1 MSDAQVQTGG
11 TEIIEILAIDVYG
24 AALTGLTDLKIDI
37 RRKSD
42 GKLLDF
48 NDSTFKSSGWT
59 TRQQVLTETDAVNE
73 AGWYRYTWTI
83 PATADIYTVTYRQTS
98 LTTCANVP
106 AFGTLRAGGFVDTI
120 ANNLNAPVATATGT
134 AQAGAAS
141 SITLAAGASS
151 TDNLY
156 RFLLIT
162 ITGGTGAGQTR
173 LILAYTGSTKVAV
186 VNRQWQT
193 TPDNTSTYALSPAS
207 APGLV
212 TSGFAQ
218 AGAASTI
225 TLASFSSSNDDT
237 YVGETVWISG
247 GTGFGQE
254 RVITAYNGTTK
265 VATVD
270 RAWTTNPDSTSTYEV
285 YPFGRVVVTSNLDKS
300 GYTASVG
307 SGGITSSSFA
317 AGAIDAA
324 SIAADAI
331 TAAKIAAGAITSSEA
346 PALANLDAAVSSRAV
361 AGDAMTLADNAITA
375 AKLAT
380 GAITAAKFAAGA
392 IDAAA
397 IATDAIDADAL
408 KADAVAEIQ
417 NGLAMAAGVMAATA
431 PLATSAALT
440 TAQGDLTAIKGAGF
454 TAGVD
459 DLHSARTAVA
469 AVNADT
475 DDIQTRLPA
484 ALVNG
489 RMDSSVGAM
498 AADTLTS
505 SALAASAV
513 AEVQAGLATTTNVS
527 DAQGAINA
535 HTDSATSGLAQ
546 QATLSAGIAAIL
558 SDVDSVPA
566 ATSAA
571 VTSAHG
577 AGSYVAL
584 TPPTAAAI
592 SAQVAAD
599 LATAHGAG
607 SWATASVAGLATGQN
622 VLDAVSAIEAY
633 GQLHWIT
640 ATGFAVAGDAM
651 TLTGGERTA
660 IAAAV
665 WATAEGGTEG
675 DLRFAISLLRRRQTE
690 RREMDALGVERFY
703 NGNVVEKKVVY
714 TDVNG
719 DPVGPAAG
727 EPARATAEQDP

>member
-1 MSDAQVQTGG
+1 MSDQIATSV
-11 TEIIEILAIDVYG
+11 TEIIEHLAIDVNG
-24 AALTGLTDLKIDI
+24 AALTGLTDLKIEI
-37 RRKSD
+37 RRASD
-42 GKLLDF
+42 GFRYDF
-48 NDSTFKSSGWT
+48 NDSTFKNSGWT
-59 TRQQVLTETDAVNE
+59 TPQQALTETSAANE
-73 AGWYRYTWTI
+73 PGWYRYTWTV
-83 PATADIYTVTYRQTS
+83 PAAADTYTITVRQVT
-98 LTTCANVP
+98 LTNCANVP
-106 AFGTLRAGGFVDTI
+106 ASGCLRAGGFVDTI
-120 ANNLNAPVATATGT
+120 ATNLNAKIATDTGT

-141 SITLAAGASS
+141 SITLASGASS

-218 AGAASTI
+218 AGGASTI
-225 TLASFSSSNDDT
+225 TLTSFSSATDDV

-285 YPFGRVVVTSNLDKS
+285 YPFGRVVVTSNLDKT

-324 SIAADAI
+324 SIATDAI
-331 TAAKIAAGAITSSEA
+331 TSAKIAAGAITSSEA
-346 PALANLDAAVSSRAV
+346 PALANLDAAVTSRAV
-361 AGDAMTLADNAITA
+361 AGDAMTLAD
-375 AKLAT
+375 

-417 NGLAMAAGVMAATA
+417 SG
-431 PLATSAALT
+431 LATSAA
-440 TAQGDLTAIKGAGF
+440 
-454 TAGVD
+454 
-459 DLHSARTAVA
+459 VA
-469 AVNADT
+469 AVQADT
-475 DDIQTRLPA
+475 DDIQARLPA
-484 ALVNG
+484 ALIGG
-489 RMDSSVGAM
+489 RLDVTVGAM
-498 AADTLTS
+498 QAGVVTAAAVATDAIDAD
-505 SALAASAV
+505 ALAASAV
-513 AEVQAGLATTTNVS
+513 SEIQSGLATSTNVS
-527 DAQGAINA
+527 DAQAA
-535 HTDSATSGLAQ
+535 VLAK
-546 QATLSAGIAAIL
+546 L
-558 SDVDSVPA
+558 PA
-566 ATSAA
+566 ALVGGRMDASVGAMQADVVTSAA
-571 VTSAHG
+571 IAAGAIGASEAPLLAHLD
-577 AGSYVAL
+577 ADVSSRLASSSYTA
-584 TPPTAAAI
+584 PPSAAAI

-607 SWATASVAGLATGQN
+607 SWVTASVAGLATGQD

-640 ATGFAVAGDAM
+640 ATGFAVVGDAM
-651 TLTGGERTA
+651 TLTAGERTA
-660 IAAAV
+660 IQAKIVDDATPFHGASIAVIRAFGAPPSAAANAAAV

-675 DLRFAISLLRRRQTE
+675 DMLYALTTLYYRQICRRK
-690 RREMDALGVERFY
+690 LGIDGYELIY
-703 NGNVVEKKVVY
+703 GPGGTVVKKVRVL
-714 TDVNG
+714 DVNG
-719 DPVGPAAG
+719 DPVAPSAGDPA
-727 EPARATAEQDP
+727 EVTAEQDP